1 MCLTG
6 LFYFQLEKHH
16 TLLESIF
23 VLTTKSSQPC
33 ICVKRPGNKR
43 TRVWRKLVVFFLAT
57 SSLVYWSIW
66 HGSIFFRRKPS
77 NNDWFP
83 LLHYCRLGR
92 ARGFRFSL
100 LGFVGENMTARPP
113 KKMFVAHVFLG
124 GNDSIRG
131 QTPLLIVSHQA
142 NQSSLDVL
150 QHQIKLSEPQMN
162 GGFQWWYP
170 NLWMVYFM
178 ENATQMDDNRGY
190 PHDIALRKAPYLG
203 WCSFGDAPPP
213 FSVIIQTSTMGY
225 QAECFMQD
233 LCLVPTYE
241 GFCF

>member
-1 MCLTG
+1 MTWK
-6 LFYFQLEKHH
+6 YFL
-16 TLLESIF
+16 
-23 VLTTKSSQPC
+23 
-33 ICVKRPGNKR
+33 
-43 TRVWRKLVVFFLAT
+43 
-57 SSLVYWSIW
+57 
-66 HGSIFFRRKPS
+66 RRKPS

-100 LGFVGENMTARPP
+100 LGFVWEKHDCKTT
-113 KKMFVAHVFLG
+113 KEMFVRHMFLG
-124 GNDSIRG
+124 GNDSIKIIRG

-162 GGFQWWYP
+162 GGFHTWYP

-178 ENATQMDDNRGY
+178 ENATEMDDNRGY
-190 PHDIALRKAPYLG
+190 PHDIPWVRKAPYLG
-203 WCSFGDAPPP
+203 WCSFGDAPPA

-233 LCLVPTYE
+233 LCLVLTYE
-241 GFCF
+241 RFCF